1 VTLVKQTISLIVSR
15 EGQEVL
21 GISGGLPTSESYL
34 FVVDETD
41 DLGLWVRI
49 QREDGEHLVL
59 IRWEYVLS
67 IDVEVAKPQELGF
80 QR

>member
-1 VTLVKQTISLIVSR
+1 VTIVQRTISLIVSR
-15 EGQEVL
+15 EGQDVL
-21 GISGGLPTSESYL
+21 GITAGLPPSESYL
-34 FVVDETD
+34 FLVDETD

-49 QREDGEHLVL
+49 RREGGEHLLL

-67 IDVEVAKPQELGF
+67 MDVEVAKQKEPGF